1 VNSADSGLLP
11 INQIAGKLGLGDDD
25 LELYGRFTAKV
36 RLSRLP
42 ERNAPPRGKLGK
54 LILVTAMTPTSHGE
68 GKTVVSIGLAQ
79 AIEKLGKKSVVTLR
93 EPSLGP
99 VFGVKGGATGG
110 GRSQVLPSERINL
123 HFNGDLHAVTAA
135 HNLLAAMIDSH
146 LHHGN
151 ELKIDVDNIFWPR
164 TLDMNDR
171 ALRHVI
177 VGLGGKAN
185 GVPRETGFVI
195 TAASEVMAVLALA
208 DSREDFRRRLGEIAI
223 GFNLA
228 GQIVRAA
235 DLQATGAMMVLL
247 NEAIM
252 PNLVQTTEQTP
263 ALVHAGPFA
272 NIAHGTSSV
281 IAQRMGLA
289 LADYVV
295 NETGFGADLGAEK
308 FLDIV
313 MPASGLK
320 PTAAVL
326 VATVRGIKAQ
336 APNETKDVEAL
347 KRGLDNLKKH
357 IENLAT
363 FRLPTV
369 VAVNRFPGDSAEEIR
384 AVESFC
390 AGLGV
395 GSALAE
401 VFEKGSAGGLDL
413 AEKII
418 ETADKADVA
427 AVKPLYPADLAV
439 EEKITRI
446 AKEIYGASS
455 VYFESAARK
464 KLARFSAAGF
474 SSLPICMAKTPSSLS
489 DNTKLLGAPRD
500 WRLTVTDAH
509 LAGGAGFIVVVAG
522 NMMLM
527 PGLSETP
534 QAVRMDVD
542 KEGKITGL
550 S

>member
-1 VNSADSGLLP
+1 VDGDKGILLP
-11 INQIAGKLGLGDDD
+11 INRIAEKLNLPDGD
-25 LELYGRFTAKV
+25 LEFYGRYTAKI
-36 RLSRLP
+36 RLGRLP
-42 ERNAPPRGKLGK
+42 GLNAPTRGK
-54 LILVTAMTPTSHGE
+54 LILVTAITPTSHGE

-79 AIEKLGKKSVVTLR
+79 AIEKLGKRSIVTLR

-99 VFGVKGGATGG
+99 VFGVKGGASGG
-110 GRSQVLPSERINL
+110 GRSQVVPGEKINL
-123 HFNGDLHAVTAA
+123 HFNGDNHAVAAA

-195 TAASEVMAVLALA
+195 TAASEIMAVLALA
-208 DSREDFRRRLGEIAI
+208 NAREDCGRRLSDITI
-223 GFNLA
+223 GFNLD
-228 GQIVRAA
+228 GQIVRAG
-235 DLQATGAMMVLL
+235 DLNATGAMMVLL

-263 ALVHAGPFA
+263 ALIHAGPFA

-281 IAQRMGLA
+281 IAQKMALELA
-289 LADYVV
+289 EYVV

-308 FLDIV
+308 FMDIV

-320 PTAAVL
+320 PSAAVL

-336 APNETKDVEAL
+336 ARIQERGPEAL
-347 KRGLDNLKKH
+347 KSGLENLAKHVENLKKF
-357 IENLAT
+357 L
-363 FRLPTV
+363 LPTV
-369 VAVNRFPGDSAEEIR
+369 VAINRFAEDSEEEIR
-384 AVESFC
+384 TIMGFS

-395 GSALAE
+395 ESSVAE
-401 VFEKGSAGGLDL
+401 VFDKGGAGGLEL
-413 AEKII
+413 AAKVMAAAEK
-418 ETADKADVA
+418 ANLQ
-427 AVKPLYPADLAV
+427 AVKSLYPAGLGIK
-439 EEKITRI
+439 EKIELV
-446 AKEIYGASS
+446 AGEIYGADS
-455 VYFESAARK
+455 VYFESGARK
-464 KLARFSAAGF
+464 KLEKFSALGF
-474 SSLPICMAKTPSSLS
+474 SSLPVCMAKTQSSLS
-489 DNTKLLGAPRD
+489 DNPKLPGAPKN
-500 WRLTVTDAH
+500 WTLTVTDAN
-509 LAGGAGFIVVVAG
+509 LASGAGFIVVVAG

-527 PGLSETP
+527 PGLSKTP
-534 QAVRMDVD
+534 QAARMNVD
-542 KEGKITGL
+542 RNGRITGL